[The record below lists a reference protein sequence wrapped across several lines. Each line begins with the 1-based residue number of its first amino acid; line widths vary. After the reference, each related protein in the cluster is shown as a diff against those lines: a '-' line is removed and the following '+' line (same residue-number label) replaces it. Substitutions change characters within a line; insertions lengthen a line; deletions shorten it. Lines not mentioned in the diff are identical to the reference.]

1 MRNLLKLSSLAVVL
15 VLVFTGCRAAAVYN
29 VQNNQVTV
37 KESASSNDVYNAIK
51 KAGISLGWIVSKVK
65 DGEAK
70 AVINLRTHQAIVR
83 INYTNETYSIN
94 YVDSTN
100 LKYDMEK
107 NTIHN
112 NYNGWIKNLE
122 RAINVQ
128 LSAYAD

>member
-1 MRNLLKLSSLAVVL
+1 MLFI
-15 VLVFTGCRAAAVYN
+15 FTGCGAASVYN
-29 VQNNQVTV
+29 IQNNSVEV
-37 KESASSNDVYNAIK
+37 KKSTSSDDVYKAIK
-51 KAGISLGWIVSKVK
+51 KAGLSLGWIVSKVK

-83 INYTNETYSIN
+83 IDYTNTSYSIN
-94 YVDSTN
+94 YVNSTN
-100 LKYDMEK
+100 LKYNMEK

-128 LSAYAD
+128 LSVYID

>member
-1 MRNLLKLSSLAVVL
+1 MKKLLKLSGL
-15 VLVFTGCRAAAVYN
+15 VGILLFIFTGCGAASVYN
-29 VQNNQVTV
+29 IQNNSVEV
-37 KESASSNDVYNAIK
+37 KKSTSNDDVYKAIK
-51 KAGISLGWIVSKVK
+51 KAGLSLGWIVSKVK

-83 INYTNETYSIN
+83 IDYTNTSYSIN
-94 YVDSTN
+94 YVNSTN
-100 LKYDMEK
+100 LKYNMEK

-128 LSAYAD
+128 LSVYID

>member
-1 MRNLLKLSSLAVVL
+1 MKKLLKLSGLVGVL
-15 VLVFTGCRAAAVYN
+15 LFIFTGCGAASVYN
-29 VQNNQVTV
+29 IQNNSVEV
-37 KESASSNDVYNAIK
+37 KKSTSNDDVYKAIK
-51 KAGISLGWIVSKVK
+51 KAGLSLGWIVSKVK

-83 INYTNETYSIN
+83 IDYTNTSYSIN
-94 YVDSTN
+94 YVNSTN
-100 LKYDMEK
+100 LKYNMEK

-128 LSAYAD
+128 LSVYID